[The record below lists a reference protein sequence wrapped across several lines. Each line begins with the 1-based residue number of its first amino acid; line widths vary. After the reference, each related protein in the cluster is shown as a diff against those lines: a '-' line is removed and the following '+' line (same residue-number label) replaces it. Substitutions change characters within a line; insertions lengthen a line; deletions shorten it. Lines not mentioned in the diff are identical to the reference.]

1 MISGMVPASH
11 AKVLTNIRKTQERV
25 KRRKQQQDEGE
36 EDGDDDED
44 MVVSMQQPERLGST

>member
-1 MISGMVPASH
+1 MVPASH

-25 KRRKQQQDEGE
+25 KRRKQQQGEGE

-44 MVVSMQQPERLGST
+44 MVISKQQPERLGST